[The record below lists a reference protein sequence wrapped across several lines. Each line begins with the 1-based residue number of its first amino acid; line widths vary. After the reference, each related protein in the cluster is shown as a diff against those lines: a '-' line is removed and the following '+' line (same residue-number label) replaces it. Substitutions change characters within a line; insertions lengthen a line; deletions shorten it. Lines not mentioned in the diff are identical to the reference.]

1 MRILHIGLR
10 NLNSLQGDHAIDL
23 REEPLASAGL
33 FAITGRTGSGKTTLL
48 DALTLALY
56 GRAARYGSESNP
68 ENVMSRHTGECR
80 AEVVF
85 EVPQGR
91 FRAVWERH
99 RARKRPDGQLRPPRR
114 YVYDANEQPI
124 AQKIGEADEAIRRL
138 IGLDYD
144 RFLRS
149 ALLAQGEFARFLRAN
164 ANERAELLES
174 LTGTDIYT
182 RLSRLAHSEAGRRQA
197 DLEQKQ
203 QILARIQ
210 VLGDEERTALVAS
223 IEADQSA
230 IARLANL
237 LANGEQMLADISALE
252 GARARETNAVRAL
265 ELVDRDRAGAR
276 DDLERLRKHRAT
288 LPFAEAL
295 TRLDGAEQTL
305 RAATSELRSAHT
317 KVDDSRT
324 ATRDASVV
332 LHACIQD
339 ALAASRTAKSAA
351 AVEAAK
357 GATLAG
363 EARAWIEQ
371 HASDA
376 GLADS
381 MGDLAAA
388 ITGLQ
393 SARQRASRSWG
404 AWRSSAARILPDS
417 AAALPESLI
426 ACDGEDLQASMSSFL
441 EACDSS
447 LAVQVEA
454 EAELERQAQLK
465 EDHLTKAR
473 LVASLEDHRAKLEP
487 GQPCPLCGALDHPW
501 AAEGEAPSIEM
512 RTLEEELERARGT
525 LQRER
530 EARTAFAST
539 LGDLKRDRAPTL
551 DELES
556 AIEQQSHLHE
566 RLSSFDVPA
575 PDWGAEDT
583 LREALQSRDRA
594 YRDHVKAEEDA
605 IKARDA
611 AQRQADEA
619 SRVLSE
625 LETKRSRLTPL
636 PDMQALPVAPA
647 KGWPPVPEAEAAL
660 AAAREQEATAAARLD
675 ERKDIEKRA
684 RAALAEVL
692 APLTTAVGETEFETI
707 DTLRAARL
715 ASERATSIEAADR
728 ALTERQTAANALRIQ
743 ARVDIQG
750 LLDKNVLE
758 GEAAIA
764 FKTEQDGF
772 KSERDRLLRQEAE
785 NRSRLKADDTARRQ
799 REEQERQLQEGHAAL
814 VVWNRVRELIG
825 SHDGSKFRRY
835 AQGISL
841 DVLTRHANGHLSR
854 LTDRYRIRR
863 DEDGELNLNVVD
875 LHQAEV
881 TRPMASLSGGESFLV
896 SLALALG
903 LSDLAGRTVRIDS
916 LFIDEGFGSLDPETL
931 EVAIDALESL
941 RQHRKTVGVI
951 SHVELL
957 KERIATQIIVE
968 KRAGGTSAVR
978 VIPRLP

>member
-23 REEPLASAGL
+23 RKEPLASAGL

-99 RARKRPDGQLRPPRR
+99 RARKRPDGQLQPPRR
-114 YVYDANEQPI
+114 YVYDADEQPI
-124 AQKIGEADEAIRRL
+124 AQKIGEADEAIRSL

-174 LTGTDIYT
+174 LTGTDIYA

-203 QILARIQ
+203 QILASIQ
-210 VLGDEERTALVAS
+210 VLGEEERIALVAS
-223 IEADQSA
+223 IEADRNA
-230 IARLANL
+230 IARLAIL
-237 LANGEQMLADISALE
+237 LADGAQMLTDISALE
-252 GARARETNAVRAL
+252 SARTRETNAVRDL
-265 ELVDRDRAGAR
+265 EQVDRDREAAR

-295 TRLDGAEQTL
+295 TRLDGAEQSL
-305 RAATSELRSAHT
+305 RAATSELQSALT
-317 KVDDSRT
+317 KLDDART
-324 ATRDASVV
+324 ATRDANLV
-332 LHACIQD
+332 LHASIQD
-339 ALAASRTAKSAA
+339 ALAATRTAKNAA
-351 AVEAAK
+351 TEETAK

-363 EARAWIEQ
+363 EAREWIEQ

-376 GLADS
+376 SLADS
-381 MGDLAAA
+381 MGNLAAA

-393 SARQRASRSWG
+393 SARRQASRSWG
-404 AWRSSAARILPDS
+404 TWRSSAARILPDS
-417 AAALPESLI
+417 AATLPESLV
-426 ACDGEDLQASMSSFL
+426 ARDREDLQASMSSVL
-441 EACDSS
+441 EACGSN
-447 LAVQVEA
+447 LAVQVETGR
-454 EAELERQAQLK
+454 ELERQAQLK
-465 EDHLTKAR
+465 EDHLTKSR
-473 LVASLEDHRAKLEP
+473 LVASLEDHRAELEP
-487 GQPCPLCGALDHPW
+487 GQPCPLCGALEHPW
-501 AAEGEAPSIEM
+501 AAEAEAPPIEI
-512 RTLEEELERARGT
+512 RTLEEELERARAT
-525 LQRER
+525 LQRAR
-530 EARTAFAST
+530 DARTAFASA
-539 LGDLKRDRAPTL
+539 LEDLKREQGPTL
-551 DELES
+551 DELGS
-556 AIEQQSHLHE
+556 AIEQQAHLNEH
-566 RLSSFDVPA
+566 LSPFGVPT
-575 PDWGAEDT
+575 PDWGAEDA
-583 LREALQSRDRA
+583 LRQALQSRGRA

-605 IKARDA
+605 IKARDS

-619 SRVLSE
+619 SRVVSE
-625 LETKRSRLTPL
+625 LEAKRSLLTPL
-636 PDMQALPVAPA
+636 PDMEALAVAPT
-647 KGWPPVPEAEAAL
+647 KGWPPVPAAEAAL
-660 AAAREQEATAAARLD
+660 AAAREQEATATARLG
-675 ERKDIEKRA
+675 ERKDIEERA
-684 RAALAEVL
+684 RAAFAEVQVPL
-692 APLTTAVGETEFETI
+692 ATAVRETEFGTI
-707 DTLRAARL
+707 DALRAARL
-715 ASERATSIEAADR
+715 ASERANSIEATER
-728 ALTERQTAANALRIQ
+728 ALTERQTSANALRIQ
-743 ARVDIQG
+743 AGIDIRA

-785 NRSRLKADDTARRQ
+785 NRSRLKADDTARKR
-799 REEQERQLQEGHAAL
+799 REEQERQLQEGRAAL
-814 VVWNRVRELIG
+814 VVWNRLRELIG

-835 AQGISL
+835 AQAISL
-841 DVLTRHANGHLSR
+841 DVLTRHANAHLSR

-978 VIPRLP
+978 VIPRLS